1 MVKEPKYRLYPN
13 KHLTKGQGFSLGECL
28 PKKDTGGKPMK
39 NESPEQCPKRITE
52 EPEDEGVKAI
62 LAEAGRRMEKRNKN
76 AVYLPGPVNYRRYLR
91 SVRLAGRIEED
102 VENGITVGY
111 ILPPPMTSSFVRL
124 QSYLWNFDRGNGL
137 FGLPQEVT
145 ALADYA
151 EVYTRGRWR

>member
-1 MVKEPKYRLYPN
+1 M
-13 KHLTKGQGFSLGECL
+13 
-28 PKKDTGGKPMK
+28 
-39 NESPEQCPKRITE
+39 
-52 EPEDEGVKAI
+52 
-62 LAEAGRRMEKRNKN
+62 
-76 AVYLPGPVNYRRYLR
+76 
-91 SVRLAGRIEED
+91 RLAGRIEED

-111 ILPPPMTSSFVRL
+111 ILPPPMASSFVGL